1 MINRFFPARD
11 LSRLPLQQVPQELL
25 AALAVTFLSIPQGV
39 AYAIIAG
46 LPPAAG
52 LYAAAVPAIFGA
64 AFMSSRH
71 LVIGP
76 TNSVSLLVGSAIV
89 ATSADPMQ
97 TALTLAFLVG
107 GLQVVAGLLR
117 LGTVVDYISQAVVL
131 GYITGAG
138 VLIGVGQLQ
147 HVTGTPGGSGHLVTS
162 LWGWAS
168 HLNQVHLPSV
178 LLALATVAGIVA
190 MRRTMSHQPATLW
203 AMVVGTLLAW
213 ALDLGGGGMRLVG
226 DLAPVPAGL
235 PPLTLPDLSLV
246 TALGPAALAAM
257 LLSLVESSSVARAI
271 ASRSGQRLDTS
282 VDFFGLGLANLAA
295 AFTGGYPVSGSLTR
309 SVLNERAGAVS
320 RLAGMAGG
328 VMMLLALV
336 VAGPA
341 VDLTPVPSL
350 AGILLVMA
358 ADLVDLKRIREVISA
373 DRGDWMAFLGTV
385 IGTWVL
391 PLDQAILLGVA
402 ISIVIFLRRVRH
414 LVVRELAFDE
424 FGRLRE
430 RDTDNAF
437 MTAPGIK
444 VLHVQG
450 NLFFG
455 AANELRDAIDDA
467 MQDSGA
473 KVLVLRLKRTQGM
486 DLTTASVLLAAARG
500 MERRGQHLLL
510 VGVLPRAMELLVR
523 TGIADELGHEG
534 LFPSQSGWFAAMDQG
549 LRRAVELAET
559 PVDCPMRAYLAQR
572 ALDHGPT
579 TPQSAAVA

>member
-1 MINRFFPARD
+1 
-11 LSRLPLQQVPQELL
+11 
-25 AALAVTFLSIPQGV
+25 
-39 AYAIIAG
+39 
-46 LPPAAG
+46 
-52 LYAAAVPAIFGA
+52 
-64 AFMSSRH
+64 
-71 LVIGP
+71 
-76 TNSVSLLVGSAIV
+76 
-89 ATSADPMQ
+89 
-97 TALTLAFLVG
+97 
-107 GLQVVAGLLR
+107 
-117 LGTVVDYISQAVVL
+117 
-131 GYITGAG
+131 
-138 VLIGVGQLQ
+138 
-147 HVTGTPGGSGHLVTS
+147 
-162 LWGWAS
+162 
-168 HLNQVHLPSV
+168 
-178 LLALATVAGIVA
+178 
-190 MRRTMSHQPATLW
+190 
-203 AMVVGTLLAW
+203 
-213 ALDLGGGGMRLVG
+213 
-226 DLAPVPAGL
+226 
-235 PPLTLPDLSLV
+235 
-246 TALGPAALAAM
+246 
-257 LLSLVESSSVARAI
+257 
-271 ASRSGQRLDTS
+271 
-282 VDFFGLGLANLAA
+282 
-295 AFTGGYPVSGSLTR
+295 
-309 SVLNERAGAVS
+309 
-320 RLAGMAGG
+320 
-328 VMMLLALV
+328 V